1 MITPN
6 GGVFGR
12 NPKFN
17 TVTTQGGVTS
27 TGGLNV
33 TPNAVAPESNV
44 TIGPSAGANLVADS
58 VGNIL
63 LGSGAGDVLGASGRN
78 VAIGTDALGAF
89 SAGAASITNTTPGTG
104 GTGAP
109 TTYNNI
115 LLEKDSGVGEMTV
128 YPTVNLRVSVAGAV
142 DLITIVSPGS
152 GATVASGIVLRAVT
166 TPAGVPTNWRGT
178 LATVGGNHIAIGN
191 NALLLATPVVPL
203 GSLFEPTSRIAIG
216 AGALDAVT
224 TGWSEI
230 AIGENALGATTTG
243 TNNIAIGNNAG
254 AAGTDASACLFIGAN
269 AGRNAS
275 TSSLMAI
282 GHNAGR
288 GITSNAPNCCIVGS
302 SALSN
307 PSSTI
312 APSATVIGEF
322 AFSQSTNVT
331 GCTAVGNHAGSYRGA
346 TGTTTL
352 AAATNSIF
360 IGRQSRADDTGQTN
374 QVVIGGID
382 AIGDGSNTTVLGTTA
397 TTQARVQGG
406 TFLSTGANG
415 QSTQLGQSTTLL
427 TGLTGA
433 TVTATNLIPANCIL
447 LGVTAR
453 VTTAITGATTFDI
466 GDGSTADRFGDDIA
480 IALNTTAN
488 NCIAPALITAATNVV
503 LTANGSNFT
512 GGAVRLTAHF
522 MTLVAPTS

>member
-17 TVTTQGGVTS
+17 NVTVDGNLTVNGDLALGDDITVNDTLTVNGLADFN
-27 TGGLNV
+27 GGLKV

-58 VGNIL
+58 VDNIL

-104 GTGAP
+104 GTPG
-109 TTYNNI
+109 TYNNVV
-115 LLEKDSGVGEMTV
+115 LEKDSGTGDFTV
-128 YPTVNLRVSVAGAV
+128 YPTV
-142 DLITIVSPGS
+142 TIVVGAGGTVTSVSITSPGT
-152 GATVASGIVLRAVT
+152 GATAASGIVFKSST
-166 TPAGVPTNWRGT
+166 AGVPTDWRGT
-178 LATVGGNHIAIGN
+178 LASVTGGNI
-191 NALLLATPVVPL
+191 
-203 GSLFEPTSRIAIG
+203 
-216 AGALDAVT
+216 
-224 TGWSEI
+224 
-230 AIGENALGATTTG
+230 
-243 TNNIAIGNNAG
+243 
-254 AAGTDASACLFIGAN
+254 
-269 AGRNAS
+269 
-275 TSSLMAI
+275 AI
-282 GHNAGR
+282 GHNAGLLQ
-288 GITSNAPNCCIVGS
+288 TTASANTIVGS
-302 SALSN
+302 LAGDAITTGASITLLGQNAGGAITTASSITALGFNALAASTVSASN
-307 PSSTI
+307 TVAIGSFAAQSLTAGLAHVIIGHQAGASLTSSEGLNVI
-312 APSATVIGEF
+312 IGQSACNGGGRTSIGNSVVIGRN
-322 AFSQSTNVT
+322 AQPS
-331 GCTAVGNHAGSYRGA
+331 GS
-346 TGTTTL
+346 
-352 AAATNSIF
+352 
-360 IGRQSRADDTGQTN
+360 GQTN
-374 QVVIGGID
+374 VIVLG
-382 AIGDGSNTTVLGTTA
+382 AEATGDGSNTTVIGVA
-397 TTQARVQGG
+397 STTQARVFGG

-427 TGLTGA
+427 STTSGA

-503 LTANGSNFT
+503 LTANGSDFT
-512 GGAVRLTAHF
+512 AGAVRLTAHY